1 MRKIF
6 PFSRL
11 CEEIENK
18 NLDIKQIA
26 ELLEITPS
34 QMFNLVNGKRMFGIE
49 KMVKLKEILG
59 VSMDELFYED
69 YINKIRK

>member
-11 CEEIENK
+11 CEEIENH

-49 KMVKLKEILG
+49 KMVRLKEILG

>member
-1 MRKIF
+1 MKKTF

-11 CEEIENK
+11 CEEIERHE
-18 NLDIKQIA
+18 LDIKKTA
-26 ELLEITPS
+26 ELLGITSS

-49 KMVKLKEILG
+49 KMIKLKEILG
-59 VSMDELFYED
+59 ISMDELFYED